1 MKRFEVYKNIRK
13 QAVIFGLPISLF
25 ALMMV
30 AVLASLLVIIFSFS
44 FGMIIGI
51 FIFNAALYVA
61 LTRIT
66 NNPQLFPTGKIFP
79 KVISNKQNSGFDYE

>member
-25 ALMMV
+25 ALMMMSI
-30 AVLASLLVIIFSFS
+30 LASLMVIIFSFS

-51 FIFNAALYVA
+51 FIFNAVLYVA

-66 NNPQLFPTGKIFP
+66 NNPQLFQMEKVFP
-79 KVISNKQNSGFDYE
+79 EIISNKRNTGFDYE